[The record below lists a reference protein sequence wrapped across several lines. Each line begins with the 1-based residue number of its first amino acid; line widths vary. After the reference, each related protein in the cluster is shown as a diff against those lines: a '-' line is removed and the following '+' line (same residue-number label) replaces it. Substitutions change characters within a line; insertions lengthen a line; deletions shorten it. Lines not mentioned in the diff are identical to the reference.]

1 MGSEPRLRVTVVC
14 SPGPRQVE
22 ECRLEL
28 ATGSRVNDALQASGF
43 LIRWP
48 ELVSSGAQVG
58 VWGRHVDGNGLLRD
72 GDRVEIYRALSVD
85 PKVARRQRF
94 SKQGAR
100 TTGLFARSPV
110 RSRSV
115 K

>member
-1 MGSEPRLRVTVVC
+1 MGSEPRLRVAVVC

-22 ECRLEL
+22 ECSLEL
-28 ATGSRVNDALQASGF
+28 PTGSTVNDALQASGF

-48 ELVSSGAQVG
+48 ELASSSVQVG
-58 VWGRHVDGNGLLRD
+58 VWGRHVDGKGLLRD
-72 GDRVEIYRALSVD
+72 GDRVELYRALSVD

-94 SKQGAR
+94 NKQGAR
-100 TTGLFARSPV
+100 ATGLFARLPA
-110 RSRSV
+110 RARSV

>member
-1 MGSEPRLRVTVVC
+1 MCVAVVC

-22 ECRLEL
+22 ECSLEL
-28 ATGSRVNDALQASGF
+28 PTGSTVKDALQASGF

-100 TTGLFARSPV
+100 TTGLFARSPA